1 MLNIEKVN
9 PAHSLQGGL
18 KTHHP
23 SLTLSPGPWAKGS
36 AGKGRGGQGPQCG
49 WSWESG
55 LMFER
60 GNIFQKSSVAQG
72 EEVSP
77 KPGQTK
83 LPVWT
88 HFIRGLRQPGSEVP
102 ASAFSLS
109 HTEKEAVN
117 TQMQGLTLHVV
128 SGTL

>member
-23 SLTLSPGPWAKGS
+23 SLTPSPGPWAKGS

-60 GNIFQKSSVAQG
+60 GNLFQKSSVAQG

-77 KPGQTK
+77 QTWPDK
-83 LPVWT
+83 
-88 HFIRGLRQPGSEVP
+88 
-102 ASAFSLS
+102 ASSMDTF
-109 HTEKEAVN
+109 H
-117 TQMQGLTLHVV
+117 QGPQAAWI
-128 SGTL
+128 